1 MYFPSRSRPL
11 ILDRHTY
18 TQRFVSR
25 PQHAVTVVRLGDT
38 DYRCAQRAAK
48 PRDLSTLSIDRA
60 VVSHES
66 LQDSAVSGG
75 LAVARYLT
83 KSEATNSIRT
93 AGDLAEGDHLH
104 ETCLL
109 SSGDYWRKDTS
120 KTRQR
125 QFTAM
130 LIEGSGSDRIVAG
143 ACTLDLGLGMLQ
155 RGWLQSPAPPKQVSA
170 CSRIR
175 PIPTNKVSSTNPGLV
190 RPHSCYARES
200 FKPNVTKT
208 QVSITL

>member
-1 MYFPSRSRPL
+1 MRSQL
-11 ILDRHTY
+11 CAWE
-18 TQRFVSR
+18 TQI
-25 PQHAVTVVRLGDT
+25 T
-38 DYRCAQRAAK
+38 DVLTGRQN

-175 PIPTNKVSSTNPGLV
+175 PIPTNKVSSTNAGLV